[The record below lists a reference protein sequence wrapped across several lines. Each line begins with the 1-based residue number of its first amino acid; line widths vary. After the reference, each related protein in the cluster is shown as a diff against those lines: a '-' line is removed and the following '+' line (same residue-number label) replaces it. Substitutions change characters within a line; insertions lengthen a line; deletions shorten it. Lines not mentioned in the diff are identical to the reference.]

1 MKKILSLLLAAVM
14 LGSVLVACGGEA
26 AVTTEA
32 PAVTTA
38 PAETEKGND
47 SPNLPDAATLDI
59 DGEFY
64 MYVAGNSC
72 RKTGLTDFNTNDPE
86 SSAIDIAI
94 HRRNELLKEKY
105 GVEVVVEDETQFNT
119 ANGSGKGFTKM
130 YTEYMSGDHTVDAAM
145 IGTFDVATL
154 AYGGYIYDLTEM
166 PHMDLSK
173 DYWDQKANE
182 HLSLNGK
189 MYYTTGDIMITDNLF
204 THAILFNKDMIKEYG
219 LDDPYT
225 LVRDDEWTLET
236 FAGLVKQIGE
246 DVNQDGVYNEKDKF
260 GLMTWKD
267 ATLGIYAAGGERV
280 CKINDQGLLELT
292 FYNER
297 MVNLLEAYQDMAYD
311 QAHVYNYQYD
321 NLTGAQT
328 PTSTWDTNRD
338 AVFSESRAAFYM
350 SLLTV
355 VNRHRDSDVDFG
367 ILPMPKFDAE
377 QEEYGHA
384 ISSFHAQFLCVPA
397 MIGDAERTGIIL
409 EELAYQGKKILTPAY
424 YDQTLVG
431 QTMRD
436 EESVEMLDI
445 IFASR
450 VYDVGNYY
458 KIGGY
463 SDKLVGLCISRMPV
477 TSIYETYRTSAEQ
490 MLKIINNFMAELE

>member
-1 MKKILSLLLAAVM
+1 MKRILAMLLATVMLCSLLA
-14 LGSVLVACGGEA
+14 ACGGEV
-26 AVTTEA
+26 AVTEA
-32 PAVTTA
+32 PETTA
-38 PAETEKGND
+38 APVTEAPD
-47 SPNLPDAATLDI
+47 DAPDLPDAATLNI
-59 DGEFY
+59 GGEFN
-64 MYVAGNSC
+64 MYVAGNSA
-72 RKTGLTDFNTNDPE
+72 RKAGLTDFNTNDPE

-94 HRRNELLKEKY
+94 HRRNEYIKEKY
-105 GVEVVVEDETQFNT
+105 GVEIVVEDETQFNT

-130 YTEYMSGDHTVDAAM
+130 YTEYMSGNNAIDAAM

-154 AYGGYIYDLTEM
+154 AYSGYIYDLAKM

-173 DYWDQKANE
+173 DYWDQRANE

-189 MYYTTGDIMITDNLF
+189 MYYTTGDISITDNLF
-204 THAILFNKDMIKEYG
+204 THAILFNKDMIDEYG
-219 LDDPYT
+219 LDDPYQM
-225 LVRDDEWTLET
+225 VREDEWTLEN
-236 FAGLVKQIGE
+236 FAALVKEVGE
-246 DVNQDGVYNEKDKF
+246 DLNQDGIYNEKDKY

-267 ATLGIYAAGGERV
+267 ATLGIYAAGNERV
-280 CKINDQGLLELT
+280 CKINDEGLLELT

-297 MVNLLEAYQDMAYD
+297 MVNLLEAYQAMAYD

-321 NLTGAQT
+321 NLTGAQS
-328 PTSTWDTNRD
+328 PIGTWDTNRD
-338 AVFSESRAAFYM
+338 AVFTEGRTVFYM

-367 ILPMPKFDAE
+367 ILPMPKFEKE
-377 QEEYGHA
+377 QESYGHA

-397 MIGDAERTGIIL
+397 MIQDAERTGIVL
-409 EELAYQGKKILTPAY
+409 EELAYQGKEILTPAY

-458 KIGGY
+458 KIGSY
-463 SDKLVGLCISRMPV
+463 SDKLVNLCIDRAPIA
-477 TSIYETYRTSAEQ
+477 SIYETFRNPAEQ
-490 MLKIINNFMAELE
+490 MLKLINEFMSELE

>member
-1 MKKILSLLLAAVM
+1 MRRFLSLVLTAVLLCSLFA
-14 LGSVLVACGGEA
+14 ACGEA
-26 AVTTEA
+26 TVEDTVEVGTVQTAEPAADA
-32 PAVTTA
+32 P
-38 PAETEKGND
+38 E
-47 SPNLPDAATLDI
+47 LPDPATLNI

-64 MYVAGNSC
+64 MYVAGNSA
-72 RKTGLTDFNTNDPE
+72 RKTGVTDFDTSDPE

-94 HRRNELLKEKY
+94 HRRNEVMKEKY
-105 GVEVVVEDETQFNT
+105 GVEIVVENATQFNT
-119 ANGSGKGFTKM
+119 ANGSGTGFTKM
-130 YTEYMSGDHTVDAAM
+130 YTEYMSGDNTIDAAM

-154 AYGGYIYDLTEM
+154 AYSGYIYDLAEM
-166 PHMDLSK
+166 PYMNLSK

-182 HLSLNGK
+182 HLSINGK

-204 THAILFNKDMIKEYG
+204 THAILFNKEMVKEYG
-219 LDDPYT
+219 LDDPYQM
-225 LVRDDEWTLET
+225 VRDNEWTLEN

-246 DVNQDGVYNEKDKF
+246 DVNMDGIYNEKDKY

-297 MVNLLEAYQDMAYD
+297 MVNLLETYQAMAYD
-311 QAHVYNYQYD
+311 QSHVYNYQYD
-321 NLTGAQT
+321 NLTGQQSA
-328 PTSTWDTNRD
+328 TSTWDTNRD
-338 AVFSESRAAFYM
+338 AVFSEGRAAFYM

-367 ILPMPKFDAE
+367 ILPMPKFEAE

-397 MIGDAERTGIIL
+397 MIADPERSGIVL
-409 EELAYQGKKILTPAY
+409 EELAYQGREILTPAY

-458 KIGGY
+458 KIGTY
-463 SDKLVGLCISRMPV
+463 SDKLVGLCISRSPI
-477 TSIYETYRTSAEQ
+477 TSIYETFRSPAEQ
-490 MLKIINNFMAELE
+490 MLKIINQFMAELDS

>member
-1 MKKILSLLLAAVM
+1 MKRILFALLAALM
-14 LGSVLVACGGEA
+14 LCSMLASCGGET
-26 AVTTEA
+26 AVTTD
-32 PAVTTA
+32 AVVPETVDPTA
-38 PAETEKGND
+38 DMP
-47 SPNLPDAATLDI
+47 SLPDPETLDI
-59 DGEFY
+59 DGEFH
-64 MYVAGNSC
+64 MYVAGNSS
-72 RKTGLTDFNTNDPE
+72 RKTGVTDFDTLDSE

-94 HRRNELLKEKY
+94 HRRNEVIKEKY
-105 GVEVVVEDETQFNT
+105 GVEIVVENATKFGS
-119 ANGSGKGFTKM
+119 AGGSGLGFTKM
-130 YTEYMSGDHTVDAAM
+130 YTEYMSGGNSIDAAM

-154 AYGGYIYDLTEM
+154 AYSGYIHDLNKM

-173 DYWDQKANE
+173 SYWDQRANE
-182 HLSLNGK
+182 HLSLSGK
-189 MYYTTGDIMITDNLF
+189 MYYTTGDISITDNLF
-204 THAILFNKDMIKEYG
+204 THAIIFNKDMIAEYG
-219 LDDPYT
+219 LEDPYQM
-225 LVRDDEWTLET
+225 VRDDEWTIEN
-236 FAGLVKQIGE
+236 FAGLVKQVGE
-246 DVNQDGVYNEKDKF
+246 DLNQDGVYNEKDKY

-297 MVNLLEAYQDMAYD
+297 MVNLLEAYQELAYD

-321 NLTGAQT
+321 NLTGAQS
-328 PTSTWDTNRD
+328 PIASWDTNRD
-338 AVFSESRAAFYM
+338 AIFSEGRTVFYM

-377 QEEYGHA
+377 QEDYGHA

-397 MIGDAERTGIIL
+397 LVADPERTGIIL
-409 EELAYQGKKILTPAY
+409 EELAYQGKTILTPAY

-458 KIGGY
+458 KIGTY
-463 SDKLVGLCISRMPV
+463 SDKLVGLCISRTPV

-490 MLKIINNFMAELE
+490 MLGIINEFMAELE

>member
-1 MKKILSLLLAAVM
+1 MKKILALLLAALM
-14 LGSVLVACGGEA
+14 LTSALVSCG
-26 AVTTEA
+26 
-32 PAVTTA
+32 TA
-38 PAETEKGND
+38 PAETTAPVETLAPETTAAGD
-47 SPNLPDAATLDI
+47 DTPDLPDASTLNI
-59 DGEFY
+59 GGEFH
-64 MYVAGNSC
+64 MYVAGNSA
-72 RKTGLTDFNTNDPE
+72 RKAGLTDFNTNDPE

-94 HRRNELLKEKY
+94 HRRNELIKEKY
-105 GVEVVVEDETQFNT
+105 GVEIVIEDETQFNT

-130 YTEYMSGDHTVDAAM
+130 YTEYMSGSNSVDAAM

-154 AYGGYIYDLTEM
+154 AYGGYIHDLNEV

-173 DYWDQKANE
+173 SYWDQRANE
-182 HLSLNGK
+182 HLSLNSK
-189 MYYTTGDIMITDNLF
+189 MYYTTGDISITDNLF
-204 THAILFNKDMIKEYG
+204 THAIIFNKDMVEEYG
-219 LDDPYT
+219 MDDPYQM
-225 LVRDDEWTLET
+225 VRDNEWTIEN
-236 FAGLVKQIGE
+236 FAKLVKQVGE
-246 DVNQDGVYNEKDKF
+246 DVNMDGIYDANDKY

-267 ATLGIYAAGGERV
+267 ATLGIYAAAGERV
-280 CKINDQGLLELT
+280 CKINDEGLLELT

-297 MVNLLEAYQDMAYD
+297 MVNLLEAYQAMAYD

-321 NLTGAQT
+321 NLTGAQS

-338 AVFSESRAAFYM
+338 AVFSEGRTVFYM

-367 ILPMPKFDAE
+367 ILPMPKFEAD
-377 QEEYGHA
+377 QESYGHA

-397 MIGDAERTGIIL
+397 MVQDAERTGIVL
-409 EELAYQGKKILTPAY
+409 EELAYQGKQILTPAY

-458 KIGGY
+458 KVGTY
-463 SDKLVGLCISRMPV
+463 SDKLVGLCISRTPV

-490 MLKIINNFMAELE
+490 MLDIINNFMSELQ